1 MGIEVVLVY
10 LVVGT
15 VETVT
20 DQLEKHLLLFTSY
33 YEYDNCS
40 ANHCNLLPMV

>member
-1 MGIEVVLVY
+1 MGIEVVIGY

-20 DQLEKHLLLFTSY
+20 ESSRKTFIMATAE

-40 ANHCNLLPMV
+40 ANYCY